1 MRTTIDKAGRIV
13 VPKAMRDELGLT
25 GGSEV
30 EVALVDG
37 HIEIDVAPA
46 RIWLE
51 RGADGRLVAAT
62 DREMP
67 VLTAERVR
75 EVLEQVRR

>member
-13 VPKAMRDELGLT
+13 VPKAMRDELGLN

-30 EVALVDG
+30 EIALVDG
-37 HIEIDVAPA
+37 RLEINLIPTPV
-46 RIWLE
+46 RLE
-51 RGADGRLVAAT
+51 RRNGRLVAVA

-67 VLTAERVR
+67 PLTAEMVR
-75 EVLEQVRR
+75 DTLEKIRR